1 MAVFAALVVGAIGLI
16 AARRRPLP
24 DSVTPWDVV
33 LLTLG
38 THKLSRTLSKDA
50 VTSPLRAPFTRFAS
64 AGGPAEVM
72 EEVRGT
78 GWRHAVGELITCPFC
93 LDMWIATG
101 FTLGLVFAPKA
112 TRLVAT
118 AFASLA
124 GADLL
129 QLAYAAA
136 QQAES

>member
-1 MAVFAALVVGAIGLI
+1 VVGAIGLI